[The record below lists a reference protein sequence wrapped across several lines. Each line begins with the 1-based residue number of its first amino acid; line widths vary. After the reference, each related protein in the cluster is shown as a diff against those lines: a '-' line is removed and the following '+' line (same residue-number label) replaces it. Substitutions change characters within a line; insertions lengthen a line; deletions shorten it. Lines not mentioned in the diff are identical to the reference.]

1 MTNSAL
7 IEFKDVT
14 KRFGDRTIL
23 NGINLIIYDR
33 EVTTLIGKSGTGK
46 SVLLKHIIGLL
57 RPDEGSILFRGKP
70 IDSMAKAEWN
80 EYLGQI
86 SYMFQ
91 NNALF
96 DSLTV
101 FENVAMPIRQT
112 TTLSKQEIDE
122 KVMARI
128 EQTELTEVVDKY
140 PSELSGGMKKRV
152 ALSRAL
158 VTDPKIVLFDE
169 PTTGQD
175 LIRRNAIMSMI
186 ASYQKQLE
194 FTAILISHDLPDV
207 FFISN
212 RLLALDEGKIVFQ
225 GTPEEFDEF
234 QHPFV
239 DEFVT
244 SLEGFQENLTGLYSN
259 RSFKVRY
266 QKQIGQKH
274 PHDIFALV
282 TFSVE
287 GLDLVDTTLGHETS
301 QQVIS
306 AMGTYVNKHFGFVG
320 GFSTRE
326 SREQFITVLPFSDL
340 NEAERILE
348 DFASDLE
355 KQGLW
360 RIHAAAH
367 IPKEDCFAFSVSAG
381 LAEGR
386 RDEEIGSVL
395 GRAKSQQKVIAR
407 FQCPNVEVEENA
419 KVHP

>member
-1 MTNSAL
+1 MINHPL

-23 NGINLIIYDR
+23 SGVNLKIYDG
-33 EVTTLIGKSGTGK
+33 EVTTIIGKSGTGK

-70 IDSMAKAEWN
+70 IHKMARAEWN
-80 EYLGQI
+80 AYLGQI

-96 DSLTV
+96 DSMTV
-101 FENVAMPIRQT
+101 FENVAMPVRQT
-112 TTLSKQEIDE
+112 TKSSKKEVDK

-140 PSELSGGMKKRV
+140 PSELSGGMQKRV
-152 ALSRAL
+152 ALARAL
-158 VTDPKIVLFDE
+158 VTDPSIVLFDE

-175 LIRRNAIMSMI
+175 LIRRNAILSMI
-186 ASYQKQLE
+186 AGYQKKLA

-212 RLLALDEGKIVFQ
+212 RILAIDGGKIVFQ
-225 GTPEEFDEF
+225 GTPEEFDDF

-239 DEFVT
+239 DEFVR
-244 SLEGFQENLTGLYSN
+244 SLEGFQEHLTGLYSK

-266 QKQIGQKH
+266 QKQMSQRH
-274 PHDIFALV
+274 PHDTFALV
-282 TFSVE
+282 TFAIDD
-287 GLDLVDTTLGHETS
+287 LDLVDTKLGHKAS
-301 QQVIS
+301 QEVIS
-306 AMGTYVNKHFGFVG
+306 AMGTYVNKHFGSVG

-326 SREQFITVLPFSDL
+326 SREQFVIVLPFSDL
-340 NEAERILE
+340 NEAQRILE
-348 DFASDLE
+348 DFATDLRE
-355 KQGLW
+355 QGLSDVQTS
-360 RIHAAAH
+360 AQ
-367 IPKEDCFAFSVSAG
+367 IPEGECFDFSISAG
-381 LAEGR
+381 LAEGK

-395 GRAKSQQKVIAR
+395 GRSKSQRKTIAR
-407 FQCPNVEVEENA
+407 FQCPMRR
-419 KVHP
+419 